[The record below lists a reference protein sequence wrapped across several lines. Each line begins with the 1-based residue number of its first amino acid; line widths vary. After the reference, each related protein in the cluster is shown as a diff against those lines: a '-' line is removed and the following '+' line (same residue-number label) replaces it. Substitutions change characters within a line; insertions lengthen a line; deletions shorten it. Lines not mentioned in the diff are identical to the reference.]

1 MADNNKIPQ
10 ELIEKAMKCET
21 AEELMKLAK
30 ENGVALTKDE
40 AEAYL
45 AEGGT
50 VNLSDEDMARVAGG
64 VDWKCAFKDDCSEYH
79 YNLGPI

>member
-10 ELIEKAMKCET
+10 ELLEKAMKCET
-21 AEELMKLAK
+21 AEELLKLAK

-45 AEGGT
+45 AENA
-50 VNLSDEDMARVAGG
+50 VADVPDEAMAKAAGG
-64 VDWKCAFKDDCSEYH
+64 AKGGCFGHAWGH
-79 YNLGPI
+79 YGR

>member
-1 MADNNKIPQ
+1 MANNNKIPQ
-10 ELIEKAMKCET
+10 ELLEKTMKCET
-21 AEELMKLAK
+21 PEELLRLAK

-50 VNLSDEDMARVAGG
+50 VDLSDEDMAKVAGG
-64 VDWKCAFKDDCSEYH
+64 RVGGLCTDHCQMVRKGTPRK
-79 YNLGPI
+79 